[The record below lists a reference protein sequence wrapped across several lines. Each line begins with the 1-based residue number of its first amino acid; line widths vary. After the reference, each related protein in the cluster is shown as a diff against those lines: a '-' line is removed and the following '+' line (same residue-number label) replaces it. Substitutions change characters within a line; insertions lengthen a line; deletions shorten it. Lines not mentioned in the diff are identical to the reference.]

1 MKLRTESIRRKISK
15 ALFIACGSIL
25 LMSATGYLVYQ
36 LLTYRQTVISQL
48 TVLSQVIGSNSTAA
62 LAFDSREEAA
72 EILTALQAEPNIL
85 SACIYNEA
93 GEVFSI
99 YPEEV
104 EIQEFPG
111 KILSDGFMFQENHI
125 SGFTTIYEGDR
136 KLGTLYLK
144 VSTRALDQMLMLF
157 LTGGVVITLFSIIV
171 GYFISK
177 KLEKEISTPVLALA
191 NTARVI
197 SEKNDFSVRA
207 NKYSDDELG
216 FLTDSFNQMI
226 GTIQTQNRS
235 LTASHERFEN
245 ILETMGDAFVSLNLN
260 WEYTFVNEKALLLI
274 GKEREALL
282 GKTLWEVFPDSRNSI
297 FESEYRKVMEQR
309 VPTLFETYYPPYK
322 IWLEIR
328 AYPQQEG
335 ISIFY
340 SDITARKNYTEK
352 IQSQLSRLDLLS
364 GITRAIG
371 ERLDL
376 KSIFQVVIQRL
387 EDHLP
392 IDFGCICLFNSD
404 KDTLE
409 IKSIGQ
415 KSYVLSK
422 GQINLTTFIAVQENN
437 FSRSMNGALVYE
449 PDIHKAT
456 SPFLAILSSLNL
468 RSVVLAPL
476 LVESNVFGILL
487 AARTGENDFDS
498 GDCEFLKQLS
508 EHVALATHQAQLYE
522 ALQQAYEDLRQ
533 TQQSVMQQERLKA
546 LGQMSSGIAHDINN
560 AISPVTLYTES
571 LLENEPNLS
580 DRARKYLEIIQQAM
594 EDVALTVGRMRE
606 FYRKREPQLIQTR
619 VDLNLMVNQVVEL
632 TRARWK
638 NMPQEKGIVVE
649 MQTSLPDGLPAILGV
664 ESEIREALTN
674 LIFNSVDAIPEGGT
688 VTVRTSETSAGKS
701 KKSVILEV
709 EDTGIGM
716 PQEVIDKCLEPFFTT
731 KGERGTGLGLAMVFG
746 IVQRHNAEIDIQSET
761 GKGTRIRILFPL
773 PDAASFATN
782 KKLVDAVPSRMRLL
796 VIDDDPLMLKAL
808 SDILR
813 TDGHVVVTANG
824 GLEGLDTFRSDPKFN
839 VVITD
844 LGMPYVDGRKVAKTI
859 KELSPAT
866 PVILLTGWGQRIL
879 DEGDIPPHVNR
890 VLSKPP
896 KVRDIRQA
904 LLEVT

>member
-1 MKLRTESIRRKISK
+1 MRLKTVSIRRKISK
-15 ALFIACGSIL
+15 ALFIACGVIL
-25 LMSATGYLVYQ
+25 LMTATGYVVYQ
-36 LLTYRQTVISQL
+36 LVTYRQTVISQL
-48 TVLSQVIGSNSTAA
+48 TILSQVIGSNSTAA
-62 LAFDSREEAA
+62 LAFDSRDEAS
-72 EILTALQAEPNIL
+72 EILMALQAEPNIL
-85 SACIYNEA
+85 AACIYNEV
-93 GEVFSI
+93 GEVFSA
-99 YPEEV
+99 YPEAV
-104 EIQEFPG
+104 ELQGFP
-111 KILSDGFMFQENHI
+111 KEILPDGFMFQENYI
-125 SGFTTIYEGDR
+125 TGFTTIYEGDR

-144 VSTRALDQMLMLF
+144 VSTQAFDQMLMVF
-157 LTGGVVITLFSIIV
+157 LTGGALITLLSVVV

-177 KLEKEISTPVLALA
+177 KLEKEISTPVLNLA
-191 NTARVI
+191 NTARII

-207 NKYSDDELG
+207 QKYSDDELG

-226 GTIQTQNRS
+226 GTIQAQNTS
-235 LTASHERFEN
+235 LVEGRERFEN

-274 GKEREALL
+274 GKDREALL
-282 GKTLWEVFPDSRNSI
+282 GKTLWEVFPDDRNTI
-297 FESEYRKVMEQR
+297 FETEYRKVMEQR
-309 VPTLFETYYPPYK
+309 VPALFETFYPSYK
-322 IWLEIR
+322 MWLEVR
-328 AYPQQEG
+328 AYPQLEG

-340 SDITARKNYTEK
+340 SDITARKNYTQK

-364 GITRAIG
+364 SITRAIG

-376 KSIFQVVIQRL
+376 KSIFQVVILRL

-392 IDFGCICLFNSD
+392 IDFGCICLFNSA

-409 IKSIGQ
+409 IRSIGQ
-415 KSYVLSK
+415 KSFALSK
-422 GQINLTTFIAVQENN
+422 DKINQATFISVQENN
-437 FSRSMNGALVYE
+437 FSRAMKGGLVYE
-449 PDIHKAT
+449 PDIVDAT
-456 SPFLAILSSLNL
+456 SPFLAILSSMNL

-487 AARTGENDFDS
+487 AARTAENDFDS

-560 AISPVTLYTES
+560 AISPVALYTES

-580 DRARKYLEIIQQAM
+580 ERARKYLEIIQQAM

-619 VDLNLMVNQVVEL
+619 VDLNLMVNQVIEL

-649 MQTSLPDGLPAILGV
+649 MQTNLKEGLSTILGV

-688 VTVRTSETSAGKS
+688 VTVRTSESSAGES

-709 EDTGIGM
+709 ADSGIGM

-746 IVQRHNAEIDIQSET
+746 IVQRHNAEIDVQSEL
-761 GKGTRIRILFPL
+761 GKGTIIRIIFPI
-773 PDAASFATN
+773 PEAASVVSN
-782 KKLVDAVPSRMRLL
+782 KKVVDAIPSRMKLL

-808 SDILR
+808 TDILR
-813 TDGHVVVTANG
+813 TDGHLVVTANG
-824 GLEGLDTFRSDPKFN
+824 GLEGVDTFKSDPKFN

-879 DEGDIPPHVNR
+879 DEGDIPPHVNL